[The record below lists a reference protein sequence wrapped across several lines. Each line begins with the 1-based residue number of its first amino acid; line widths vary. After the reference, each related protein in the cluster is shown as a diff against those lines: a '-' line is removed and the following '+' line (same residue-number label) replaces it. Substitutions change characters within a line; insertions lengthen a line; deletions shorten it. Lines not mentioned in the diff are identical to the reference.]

1 VHGAR
6 RPPDEESAINID
18 KNQIIQLLRQQNH
31 PQADQAERE
40 LPDQVDPEQHAD
52 LLAKFGLNP
61 QELLGKLGGLGGGL
75 GNLL

>member
-1 VHGAR
+1 M
-6 RPPDEESAINID
+6 NID
-18 KNQIIQLLRQQNH
+18 KDQIIQLLRQQNH
-31 PQADQAERE
+31 PQADQAEQE
-40 LPDQVDPEQHAD
+40 LPDQVDTDQHAD